1 VLGLRH
7 RPGLTGR
14 RLAATVAGGDRHD
27 RAETDI
33 GAAKAEGR
41 RQLSAGARRWMP
53 HVRFWSQFWSHSPTS
68 GAVHGD
74 RRPAV
79 RAGQGRWRPMVDA
92 HAQSSKACEGATLPW
107 VQIPPPPPLT
117 CKNAGPGSPQA
128 GAPWSGSL
136 ILAVSLKSCRR
147 ATGGISRRC
156 CAWSRAFRARLNEA
170 AHALGAY
177 ASESGEIRHRPRSG
191 NLRDRATPDD
201 CHGVMGTWLSPTAAL
216 VYSSA

>member
-1 VLGLRH
+1 MRPRPRPVAGDIRPRVWSLSVSCRIVLGLRH

-128 GAPWSGSL
+128 GAPWSGGL
-136 ILAVSLKSCRR
+136 IWRSHLRAAGAPPAGSAAAV
-147 ATGGISRRC
+147 APGHG
-156 CAWSRAFRARLNEA
+156 
-170 AHALGAY
+170 
-177 ASESGEIRHRPRSG
+177 RPG
-191 NLRDRATPDD
+191 
-201 CHGVMGTWLSPTAAL
+201 PT
-216 VYSSA
+216 